1 MLRLAKWSAVLAL
14 VLGLLLAA
22 GALFIARFDWNLARP
37 WLNVT
42 VSQATGRPFSVEGEL
57 SVRWQWPQQGPET
70 GWRRWLPAPTV
81 TARQLVLGDPLS
93 AAPPLAPASA
103 PAMVRVEQVRAHVAL
118 LPLLR
123 RQILVRDLVLTRPE
137 LWLRRASDGRHNWSF
152 ALPPASDADAGWRV
166 RLQTLVI
173 GEGRLALEDALKDLH
188 LQAQFDTLPPAPAGS
203 PASAY
208 GLAFRFSGRHVKAPL
223 TGSGQAGHILSL
235 GAARLRF
242 PLLLQAQ
249 TGKLQLRAEGVLREP
264 AALAGMDLRVAL
276 SGRSMADLFPLTG
289 LVLPE
294 TPPFQTS
301 GRLVGS
307 LKPEQ
312 AVWDYRDF
320 SGRVG
325 DSDLHGNLTYTSR
338 KPRPLLEGT
347 MFSRRLRLAD
357 LGPLIG
363 ANSETARRAKVL
375 PNDAFATA
383 RWKTMD
389 LDLRFSGEQIVRDAR
404 LPLERLSVHA
414 RLEDAVL
421 TLAPLRFGIASGQL
435 DSELRLDARSQ
446 PLKSSLRGEVRA
458 LKLADL
464 FPKVALMQKS
474 FGQMD
479 GALALQATGD
489 SVARMLGSSTGEV
502 KLYVRDGVL
511 SKQLLDLAALNLGSV
526 LVSRLFGTDREVKLR
541 CAVADLPVRDGLVQI
556 RNLKLSTDEAL
567 VDVTGTANLA
577 TEQLDLHIRPESLGL
592 KLLSLRT
599 PLYARG
605 SFADPQV
612 GLEKGPLLLRA
623 GAAVALA
630 ALSPVAMAA
639 LPVTV
644 PGAED
649 DAQCKPLLAAA
660 KLRPSSA
667 AGR

>member
-1 MLRLAKWSAVLAL
+1 MKAGMLRLAKWSAWVAL
-14 VLGLLLAA
+14 TLGLLLAA
-22 GALFIARFDWNLARP
+22 GALFIAHFDWNLARP
-37 WLNVT
+37 WLNDT
-42 VSQATGRPFSVEGEL
+42 VSQATGRPFAIEGDL

-70 GWRRWLPAPTV
+70 GWRHWLPAPTV
-81 TARQLVLGDPLS
+81 TARRLVLGDP
-93 AAPPLAPASA
+93 AGAARPPAPPMA
-103 PAMVRVEQVRAHVAL
+103 RVEQVSAHVAL

-123 RQILVRDLVLTRPE
+123 RELLIRDLALTRPE
-137 LWLRRASDGRHNWSF
+137 LWLRRTSDGRHNWDF
-152 ALPPASDADAGWRV
+152 ALPPASAADAGWRV

-173 GEGRLALEDALKDLH
+173 GEGRLALQDALKDLQ
-188 LQAQFDTLPPAPAGS
+188 LQAQVDTLPPAPEGS
-203 PASAY
+203 PASPY
-208 GLAFRFSGRHVKAPL
+208 GLAFRFNGRHGKAQL
-223 TGSGQAGHILSL
+223 AGAGQAGHILAL
-235 GAARLRF
+235 GATRVRF
-242 PLLLQAQ
+242 PLQLQAQ
-249 TGKLQLRAEGVLREP
+249 AGKVQLRAEGVLDQP
-264 AALAGMDLRVAL
+264 AALAGMDLRVTL
-276 SGRSMADLFPLTG
+276 SARSMADLYPLTG

-294 TPPFQTS
+294 TPPFQTH

-307 LKPEQ
+307 LKPGH

-325 DSDLHGNLTYTSR
+325 ESDLHGNLTYTSR

-363 ANSETARRAKVL
+363 ATSETARRGKVL
-375 PNDAFATA
+375 PDDAFATA
-383 RWKTMD
+383 RWKSMD

-446 PLKSSLRGEVRA
+446 PLRSSLRGEVRA

-479 GALALQATGD
+479 GALALQASGD
-489 SVARMLGSSTGEV
+489 SVARMLASSSGEV

-511 SKQLLDLAALNLGSV
+511 SKQLLDMAALNLGSV
-526 LVSRLFGTDREVKLR
+526 LVSKLFGTDREVKLR
-541 CAVADLPVRDGLVQI
+541 CAVADLPVREGLVQI

-577 TEQLDLHIRPESLGL
+577 SEQLDLHIRPESLGL

-605 SFADPQV
+605 PFAAPEV
-612 GLEKGPLLLRA
+612 GVEKGPLLMRA

-660 KLRPSSA
+660 KRPPSTA
-667 AGR
+667 PGR